1 MNKEKILKKSQE
13 YTNIIQKGKNI
24 KNKYFKIFYLPNNTA
39 LYGITIPKKV
49 GNAVIRNKL
58 KRQIKNI
65 IMENEIKKQKNYNY
79 VIIIKETALDLTY
92 QELRCEL
99 INTFKKV
106 GKNKK

>member
-24 KNKYFKIFYLPNNTA
+24 KNKYFKIFYLPNNTT

-65 IMENEIKKQKNYNY
+65 LEKEHFQKTNLCNLEYIK
-79 VIIIKETALDLTY
+79 
-92 QELRCEL
+92 C
-99 INTFKKV
+99 
-106 GKNKK
+106 